1 MFMLQEGRTCD
12 WETFPG
18 REELRIQLARCSE
31 SLKIEETIKKKETI
45 RSKYDVPIPD
55 HNTLWGPIFAD
66 MVSQYGS
73 RGFDKTGMAFEEEL
87 ISYWRKNRIK
97 YPKPLTKQERQQ
109 ERKKEEERR
118 KQEAERLR
126 SMEVRQPYQFDPT
139 KVYRR
144 GSWEEYFQLTEARE
158 RGIDL
163 ESARRMAKE
172 AQMEAMKA
180 LVRDLPIDIS
190 DVVGA
195 QGVLGHG
202 KVNSEMCSDKTAREA
217 QTEAKKAL
225 VHELPI
231 CKSKV
236 DDKGKGVAIE
246 SSNDYDY
253 DDDEWWAMNG
263 AEVELIASQ
272 VEANKANPAYISI
285 NKDDADDD
293 DWGDDE
299 LLIDHDS
306 D

>member
-55 HNTLWGPIFAD
+55 HNTLWGPVFAD

-73 RGFDKTGMAFEEEL
+73 RRFDKTGMAFEEEL

-109 ERKKEEERR
+109 ERKKEEEQR

-172 AQMEAMKA
+172 AQMKAMHA
-180 LVRDLPIDIS
+180 VVADLPDDICHAAATKLGFFQANIIPKLAS
-190 DVVGA
+190 DEVA
-195 QGVLGHG
+195 
-202 KVNSEMCSDKTAREA
+202 TEA
-217 QTEAKKAL
+217 QPVEVEKKGREVAT
-225 VHELPI
+225 
-231 CKSKV
+231 
-236 DDKGKGVAIE
+236 DDKGKGVAI
-246 SSNDYDY
+246 D
-253 DDDEWWAMNG
+253 
-263 AEVELIASQ
+263 
-272 VEANKANPAYISI
+272 IST
-285 NKDDADDD
+285 DDD
-293 DWGDDE
+293 DDDCGDDE
-299 LLIDHDS
+299 LLYDGIS